1 MPRWNKKQHNN
12 HFLSGH
18 IISTLL
24 TLYNQTVEMK
34 IMIKNGARIIITFVI
49 AFMILYVEMNAEDFR

>member
-1 MPRWNKKQHNN
+1 
-12 HFLSGH
+12 
-18 IISTLL
+18 
-24 TLYNQTVEMK
+24 MK